1 MDKRAATGF
10 GLRALIISMLLALVT
25 ACGGGGGGG
34 GTPGTT
40 VTSITVRSTDAGV
53 LPKGATRPLEVTARL
68 ANGSDVLNPPGITW
82 ESLTPAL
89 ASVNRSGVITA
100 LSATGTARVRANLS
114 AAAVSGEYSVTLG
127 AAVPASLTVTSAV
140 AGSLPK
146 GATRQLTATL
156 IFTDGVTTQDVTT
169 QARWTSGNTA
179 AATVGDDA
187 PNQGLVTAVSNTA
200 DSAEIIARFTPV
212 GTTTEKSAKL
222 VINVAPASLLR
233 VDIDPAAPSLG
244 KGSTLQLKALA
255 VQSTGG
261 TPTEVTTS
269 STWQSS
275 NPAIATVGAATGLLT
290 AVAPGTA
297 DITVR
302 HTPSGAS
309 SATVRTITATVT
321 NATLNSILIEAPVS
335 ALAKG
340 GFTTQFTATG
350 VYTDGTNS
358 DLTNQVLWASSN
370 TGFATISN
378 AAGTRGQL
386 KTVAA
391 GTTNIKAS
399 LSGVNSADSRF
410 TVNDA
415 DLASIAVEPAT
426 ERLALGQSKQY
437 KAIGTFADPAPA
449 TTTSTAEITGVVTWS
464 SATPA
469 VATVSNAAASKGVV
483 VSQSLGT
490 TEIKAAYGSGA
501 STITSPAATLTVN
514 SAAISSI
521 LVTPDDEAV
530 PKGFTRQLTATAT
543 LTDGSVADV
552 TKSVIWSSENSNV
565 ATVSNAVDS
574 QGVARGGALGKTNIT
589 ATAPNGVSGN
599 TTLDVIDATLLS
611 ISVDPATSN
620 IALGKTQQFTARG
633 QFTDAFQMDVTTQVT
648 WSSAD
653 TNVASVSN
661 SPATAG
667 LATAKAQGGPITI
680 TALRGGTDIKNT
692 AQLTVNAA
700 TPVELQVFSDAA
712 PCPAAVTADDATDA
726 VIFLPRS
733 YTAGTRA
740 CARYTDG
747 QIRDVTEL
755 VSWSTGSSAAATV
768 SNDAATRGII
778 TPVSTVPTST
788 VVIAKLG
795 TLEDSN
801 PVRVSNAT
809 LTALVVTP
817 TGASLFNNSAPLQFV
832 ATGTF
837 TDSTGTSEL
846 VVTRHVTWASNSDTV
861 TISNATG
868 SQGRATPGRSPLAG
882 RTVEISATRGS
893 VKGTQNL
900 ERSANAPAP

>member
-40 VTSITVRSTDAGV
+40 VTSITVDSATSGV
-53 LPKGATRPLEVTARL
+53 LPKGATRELRVTARL
-68 ANGSDVLNPPGITW
+68 ADGSNQLATTGITW

-89 ASVNRSGVITA
+89 ASVNSSGVITA
-100 LSATGTARVRANLS
+100 LSATGTARIRANIS
-114 AAAVSGEYSVTLG
+114 AASVSGEYSVTLG

-140 AGSLPK
+140 GGSLPK

-156 IFTDGVTTQDVTT
+156 LFTDGVTTQDVTT
-169 QARWTSGNTA
+169 QATWTSGKPA
-179 AATVGDDA
+179 AATVGDTA
-187 PNQGLVTAVSNTA
+187 PNQGLVTAVSDTA
-200 DSAEIIARFTPV
+200 DSATITARFTPA
-212 GTTTEKSAKL
+212 GMTEKSASL
-222 VINVAPASLLR
+222 TVAVAPAGLLR

-261 TPTEVTTS
+261 TPSDVAGSANT
-269 STWQSS
+269 TWQSS
-275 NPAIATVGAATGLLT
+275 NPAIARVSSTGLLT
-290 AVAPGTA
+290 AVEPGTA

-302 HTPSGAS
+302 HTPTGAS
-309 SATVRTITATVT
+309 SPTVRTVTATVT
-321 NATLNSILIEAPVS
+321 NATLSSIEIEAPVS

-350 VYTDGTNS
+350 VYTDGTNR

-391 GTTNIKAS
+391 GDTNIKAS
-399 LSGVNSADSRF
+399 LSGVSSADSPF
-410 TVNDA
+410 TVNNA
-415 DLASIAVEPAT
+415 NLASIAVEPAT
-426 ERLALGQSKQY
+426 ESLALGQSKQY
-437 KAIGTFADPAPA
+437 KAIGTFTSPA
-449 TTTSTAEITGVVTWS
+449 STAEITGVVTWNS
-464 SATPA
+464 TVPA

-483 VSQSLGT
+483 VSQSAGTSLITAAYTSDAGT
-490 TEIKAAYGSGA
+490 T
-501 STITSPAATLTVN
+501 TSPAANLTVTT
-514 SAAISSI
+514 AAIDSI
-521 LVTPDDEAV
+521 VVTPDDEAV

-543 LTDGSVADV
+543 LTDGSIADV
-552 TKSVIWSSENSNV
+552 TAAVTWSSENSNV
-565 ATVSNAVDS
+565 ATVSNAADTR
-574 QGVARGGALGKTNIT
+574 GVARGGSLGNTKIT

-599 TTLDVIDATLLS
+599 TTLDVIDATLQS
-611 ISVDPATSN
+611 ISVDPASST
-620 IALGKTQQFTARG
+620 IPLGKTQQFTARG

-667 LATAKAQGGPITI
+667 LATSKAQGGPITI
-680 TALRGGTDIKNT
+680 KALRGGTDISDT

-700 TPVELQVFSDAA
+700 TAVKLQVFSDATS
-712 PCPAAVTADDATDA
+712 CPAAVTEDDAADVT
-726 VIFLPRS
+726 ISLPRS
-733 YTAGTRA
+733 YTAGARA
-740 CARYTDG
+740 CAEYTDG
-747 QIRDVTEL
+747 QVRDVTEL

-795 TLEDSN
+795 ALEDSN
-801 PVRVSNAT
+801 PVRVNNAT
-809 LTALVVTP
+809 LTALAVTP
-817 TGASLFNNSAPLQFV
+817 TGASLYNNSAPLQFV

-837 TDSTGTSEL
+837 TEGTTTSTL
-846 VVTRHVTWASNSDTV
+846 VVTRHVTWASDSDTV

-868 SQGRATPGRSPLAG
+868 SQGRATPGRSPLVE

-893 VKGTQNL
+893 IKGTQNL
-900 ERSANAPAP
+900 TRSANAP

>member
-40 VTSITVRSTDAGV
+40 VTSITVDSATTGV
-53 LPKGATRPLEVTARL
+53 LPKGAKRQLRVTANLADGSNRL
-68 ANGSDVLNPPGITW
+68 VTTGITW

-89 ASVNRSGVITA
+89 ASVNSSGEITA
-100 LSATGTARVRANLS
+100 LSATGTARIRANIS
-114 AAAVSGEYSVTLG
+114 AASVSGEYTVTLG

-140 AGSLPK
+140 GGNLPK

-156 IFTDGVTTQDVTT
+156 LFTDGVTTQDVTT
-169 QARWTSGNTA
+169 QAEWTSATTA
-179 AATVGDDA
+179 QATVGNAA
-187 PNQGLVTAVSNTA
+187 PNQGLVTAVSTGLTGAATSTSVITA
-200 DSAEIIARFTPV
+200 TYTPAALSGTLTVRVAAE
-212 GTTTEKSAKL
+212 GL
-222 VINVAPASLLR
+222 VR

-261 TPTEVTTS
+261 TPTDVTGS

-275 NPAIATVGAATGLLT
+275 NTAIATVGTATGLLT

-302 HTPSGAS
+302 YTPSGAS
-309 SATVRTITATVT
+309 APTVKVATVTVT
-321 NATLNSILIEAPVS
+321 NATLSSIQIEAPVS

-399 LSGVNSADSRF
+399 LSGVSSADSPF

-415 DLASIAVEPAT
+415 TLASIAVEPAT
-426 ERLALGQSKQY
+426 ANLALGQSKQY
-437 KAIGTFADPAPA
+437 KAIGSFTGPA
-449 TTTSTAEITGVVTWS
+449 STAEITGVVTWTS
-464 SATPA
+464 TAPA

-483 VSQSLGT
+483 VSQSAGASVITASYTSGT
-490 TEIKAAYGSGA
+490 T
-501 STITSPAATLTVN
+501 TTVSPNANLEVTT
-514 SAAISSI
+514 AAIDSI
-521 LVTPDDEAV
+521 VVTPDDEAV

-552 TKSVIWSSENSNV
+552 TGVVTWSSENSNV
-565 ATVSNAVDS
+565 ATVSNAPETR
-574 QGVARGGALGKTNIT
+574 GVARGGALGDTKIT

-599 TTLDVIDATLLS
+599 TTLDVIDATLQS
-611 ISVDPATSN
+611 ISVDPATST
-620 IALGKTQQFTARG
+620 IPLGKTQQFTARG

-653 TNVASVSN
+653 TNVAAVSN
-661 SPATAG
+661 SPVTAG
-667 LATAKAQGGPITI
+667 LVTSKAQGGPITI
-680 TALRGGTDIKNT
+680 KALRGGTDISDT

-700 TPVELQVFSDAA
+700 TPVRLQVFSDAEA
-712 PCPAAVTADDATDA
+712 CGGPVTEDDAADET
-726 VIFLPRS
+726 ISLPRS
-733 YTAGTRA
+733 YTAGARA
-740 CARYTDG
+740 CAEYTDA
-747 QIRDVTEL
+747 QVRDVTEL

-778 TPVSTVPTST
+778 TPVSTVPTKT

-795 TLEDSN
+795 SLEDSN
-801 PVRVSNAT
+801 PVDVTNAT

-817 TGASLFNNSAPLQFV
+817 DAASLYNNSAPLQFV

-837 TDSTGTSEL
+837 TEGTTTSTL
-846 VVTRHVTWASNSDTV
+846 VVTRHVTWASDSDTV
-861 TISNATG
+861 TISNAAG
-868 SQGRATPGRSPLAG
+868 SQGRATPGRSPLVE
-882 RTVEISATRGS
+882 RQVEISATRGS
-893 VKGTQNL
+893 VKGTQEL
-900 ERSANAPAP
+900 TRSANAP